1 MKTLTDSQMHT
12 YCIFLNGVLNS
23 DPTKLRRFRSGNTD
37 MPLPS
42 KLVFTVNVGRNESG
56 TFFGTDNQPGCH
68 WTLCHVD
75 IAAEKLVYGDS
86 LAWPAPK

>member
-23 DPTKLRRFRSGNTD
+23 DPTKLRRFSSGNTN

-42 KLVFTVNVGRNESG
+42 KLVFAINVGRNESG
-56 TFFGTDNQPGCH
+56 TFFVTDNKPGCH
-68 WTLCHVD
+68 WTLCQVD
-75 IAAEKLVYGDS
+75 KYRCQEAGL
-86 LAWPAPK
+86 W